1 MVSSVWRF
9 AHLALAVLSFSFL
22 IVASVTGV
30 ILAVDVVNDKI
41 PAYKNSNFEELTLAQ
56 TLPKLREVYPEII
69 ELSIDHNQ
77 FVTIE
82 GFDDEGNDFKFIADP
97 VSGKKKADPIVK
109 SGFTQWIT
117 SLHRSLFLH
126 ETGRFIVGIVSFL
139 LMLIAVSGIAL
150 VVKQQ
155 QGFKKFFSKINREFF
170 AQYFHIAAGRLL
182 LLPILIISITGT
194 FLFLVR
200 FNVITKEEFV
210 PTEIQ
215 NKDGKELALND
226 FPVFKEIYLKD
237 VTKIEFPFADDPEEF
252 FKIKLKD
259 KDLLVNQITGQIVSE
274 TKYPVIAVLET
285 LSLDLHTGRTN
296 SIWAILLAIASL
308 DILFFIYSGFV
319 ITFKR
324 KAVKISNKFKPN
336 EAEYIILVGSEK
348 GSTLH
353 FADKI
358 LKQLIANGKT
368 VYLTN
373 LNDYTVFERAKQII
387 VFTSTY
393 GSGEAPA
400 NASQFEKL
408 LEKFPQTN
416 KVNFSVVGFGSTK
429 YKDFC
434 AFAYKVH
441 QLVVDK
447 SWANPL
453 FDVYTVNDKSANDFV
468 SWVKDWSK
476 AKDIPLTVTPAVYQQ
491 KTPKLK
497 SFKVLAKTTVSNDN
511 QTFQITLKP
520 NSRSVFQS
528 GDLLAIYPD
537 KDQPE
542 RFYSI
547 AKIKNNIH
555 LVVKLHENG
564 LGSQFLHNLS
574 VNSKLHTAVISN
586 KSFHFP
592 KKASKVIMIAN
603 GTGISPFLGM
613 IQENKGRIPVYLYAG
628 FRNQNDTTSAYKT
641 FLEEEI
647 KQKKLTGFHFAFSRE
662 NQAEYVMNS
671 IERDAELF
679 AETLESNGIIMICG
693 SLNMQK
699 DIEQVLDKI
708 CLERNNNPLSFYKEN
723 NQIKTDC
730 Y

>member
-9 AHLALAVLSFSFL
+9 AHLVLAVLSFSFL

-30 ILAVDVVNDKI
+30 ILAVDAVNEKI
-41 PAYKNSNFEELTLAQ
+41 PAYKNADFEELTLVQ

-69 ELSIDHNQ
+69 EFSIDHNQ

-82 GFDDEGNDFKFIADP
+82 GFDNEGNDFKFIADP

-109 SGFTQWIT
+109 SEFIQWIT

-139 LMLIAVSGIAL
+139 LMLIAVSGVAL

-155 QGFKKFFSKINREFF
+155 QGFQKFFAKINREFF

-200 FNVITKEEFV
+200 FEVIPKEEFV
-210 PTEIQ
+210 PNEIQ
-215 NKDGKELALND
+215 NKDEKELALND

-237 VTKIEFPFADDPEEF
+237 VTKIEFPFADDPQEF

-259 KDLLVNQITGQIVSE
+259 KELLVNQITGQIVSE
-274 TKYPVIAVLET
+274 TKYPVTAVLET

-296 SIWAILLAIASL
+296 SVWAILLAIASL
-308 DILFFIYSGFV
+308 NILFFIYSGFV
-319 ITFKR
+319 ITFRR
-324 KAVKISNKFKPN
+324 KAVKISNKFTPN

-368 VYLTN
+368 AHLTN
-373 LNDYTVFERAKQII
+373 LNDYTVFEHAKQLI

-400 NASQFEKL
+400 NANQFEKL

-416 KVNFSVVGFGSTK
+416 KVDFSVVGFGSTK

-441 QLVVDK
+441 QLLANK
-447 SWANPL
+447 SWSNSL
-453 FDVYTVNDKSANDFV
+453 LDVYTVNDKSANDFV

-476 AKDIPLTVTPAVYQQ
+476 INEIPLTVTPVVYQQ

-511 QTFQITLKP
+511 QTFQISLKP
-520 NSRSVFQS
+520 NSRTAFQS

-537 KDQPE
+537 KNQTE

-574 VNSKLHTAVISN
+574 LSDTLQGVVIKN
-586 KSFHFP
+586 EEFHFP
-592 KKASKVIMIAN
+592 KKASKIIMIAN
-603 GTGISPFLGM
+603 GTGIAPFLGLVK
-613 IQENKGRIPVYLYAG
+613 ENKSKIPVYLYAG
-628 FRNQNDTTSAYKT
+628 FRNQNDTTNAYKV
-641 FLEEEI
+641 FLAEEI
-647 KQKKLTGFHFAFSRE
+647 KQKKLTDFHFTFSRE
-662 NQAEYVMNS
+662 DQAEYVMNS

-679 AETLESNGIIMICG
+679 AETLKENGIIMICG

-699 DIEQVLDKI
+699 DLEQVLDRI
-708 CLERNNNPLSFYKEN
+708 CLERNNKPFNFYQEN
-723 NQIKTDC
+723 NQIKTDS

>member
-30 ILAVDVVNDKI
+30 ILAVDVVNEKI
-41 PAYKNSNFEELTLAQ
+41 PAYKNADFEELTLSQ

-77 FVTIE
+77 FVIIE

-109 SGFTQWIT
+109 SEFIQWIT

-139 LMLIAVSGIAL
+139 LMLIAVSGVAL

-155 QGFKKFFSKINREFF
+155 QGFRKFFAKINREFF
-170 AQYFHIAAGRLL
+170 AQYFHIASGRLL
-182 LLPILIISITGT
+182 LLPILIISLTGT

-200 FNVITKEEFV
+200 FDVIPKEEFV
-210 PTEIQ
+210 PNEIQ
-215 NKDGKELALND
+215 NLEAKELPLKD

-237 VTKIEFPFADDPEEF
+237 VTKIEFPFAYDPEEF

-259 KDLLVNQITGQIVSE
+259 KELLLNQITGQIVSE
-274 TKYPVIAVLET
+274 TKYPVTAVLET

-296 SIWAILLAIASL
+296 SVWAILLAIASL
-308 DILFFIYSGFV
+308 NILFFICSGFV

-368 VYLTN
+368 AHLTN
-373 LNDYTVFERAKQII
+373 LNDYKVFQHAKQFII
-387 VFTSTY
+387 FTSTY

-400 NASQFEKL
+400 NSNQFENL

-434 AFAYKVH
+434 AFAYKIH
-441 QLVVDK
+441 QLLADK

-453 FDVYTVNDKSANDFV
+453 LSVYTVNDKSANDFV

-476 AKDIPLTVTPAVYQQ
+476 ANEIPLSVTSAVYQQ
-491 KTPKLK
+491 KTSKQK
-497 SFKVLAKTTVSNDN
+497 TFKVVKKTTVSNDN
-511 QTFQITLKP
+511 QTFQITLKT
-520 NSRSVFQS
+520 NSRTAFQS
-528 GDLLAIYPD
+528 GDLLAIYPAT
-537 KDQPE
+537 DQTE

-555 LVVKLHENG
+555 LVIKLHQNG
-564 LGSQFLHNLS
+564 LGSQFLHDLS
-574 VNSKLHTAVISN
+574 VNGELQAAVISN

-592 KKASKVIMIAN
+592 KKASKIIMIAN
-603 GTGISPFLGM
+603 GTGIAPFLGL
-613 IQENKGRIPVYLYAG
+613 IKENKSKIPTHLYAG
-628 FRNQNDTTSAYKT
+628 FRNQNDITNAYKV
-641 FLEEEI
+641 FLQDEI
-647 KQKKLTGFHFAFSRE
+647 KQKKLTGFHFAFSRVD
-662 NQAEYVMNS
+662 QAEYVMNS

-679 AETLESNGIIMICG
+679 AETLDNKGIIMICG

-699 DIEQVLDKI
+699 DVEQVLDRI
-708 CLERNNNPLSFYKEN
+708 CLERNNKPFNFYKEN